1 MAVASRACYSVF
13 LAWTNRRV
21 TNWFCILFV
30 SPLIICGFQLM
41 FYCENIEVPAKN
53 VKFVHIIKY
62 IKIRVFLP
70 NEGPYDTFITYGT
83 TMLSAFK
90 MSILILMRYK
100 RPALIDTWLRSD
112 NCLIA
117 RWPLQ
122 LLLIQSEWNSHGSL
136 IIVAHCSS
144 IAYYCIVSVYGAV
157 IWIKTALQYF
167 TQADAGD
174 GFQRRRLLLEY
185 KT

>member
-1 MAVASRACYSVF
+1 
-13 LAWTNRRV
+13 
-21 TNWFCILFV
+21 
-30 SPLIICGFQLM
+30 M

-100 RPALIDTWLRSD
+100 RPALIDT
-112 NCLIA
+112 
-117 RWPLQ
+117 
-122 LLLIQSEWNSHGSL
+122 
-136 IIVAHCSS
+136 
-144 IAYYCIVSVYGAV
+144 
-157 IWIKTALQYF
+157 
-167 TQADAGD
+167 
-174 GFQRRRLLLEY
+174 
-185 KT
+185 